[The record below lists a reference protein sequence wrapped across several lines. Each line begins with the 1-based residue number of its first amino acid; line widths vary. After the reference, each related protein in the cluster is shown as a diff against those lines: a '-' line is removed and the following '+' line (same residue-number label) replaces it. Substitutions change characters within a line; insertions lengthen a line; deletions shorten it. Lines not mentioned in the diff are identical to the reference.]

1 MTVVTSTTYSS
12 LNVKCP
18 ATSAKRSTSDEVFI
32 VGESMYL
39 PKTDEMA
46 HADTI
51 PSTVEMNVRGKL
63 VNATLVG
70 AEGSSLKAFNPAELP
85 EDKYQ
90 TFIELAERRLEAN
103 KLMLE
108 HEYTTQPAPPD
119 MSNWAGDKAYA
130 TVMVGGRIVATI
142 TNQGV
147 VETRN
152 DSLGQKLQDILID
165 EVNGKNG
172 PDLAQARAQQIA
184 KLLGGRMQTADT
196 AISQREYDALPTINA
211 IPTTDYETMKQD
223 PQYVELRQMYENL
236 NDIREQRKGLLLQ

>member
-12 LNVKCP
+12 LNAKCP
-18 ATSAKRSTSDEVFI
+18 ATSTKRSTSNEAFT
-32 VGESMYL
+32 VGESTYS
-39 PKTDEMA
+39 PKTDETA

-51 PSTVEMNVRGKL
+51 PSTVEMSVKGKL
-63 VNATLVG
+63 VVATLVG
-70 AEGSSLKAFNPAELP
+70 AEGSPLKAFNPAELP

-103 KLMLE
+103 KQFLE

-119 MSNWAGDKAYA
+119 MSNWAGDKAYG
-130 TVMVGGRIVATI
+130 TVMVGGRVVATI

-152 DSLGQKLQDILID
+152 DSLGQKLQNILIG

-184 KLLGGRMQTADT
+184 NLLGGRIQTTDT

-211 IPTTDYETMKQD
+211 IPTTDYEAMKQD
-223 PQYVELRQMYENL
+223 PQYAELQRMYGNL
-236 NDIREQRKGLLLQ
+236 NDIREQRKTILLQ